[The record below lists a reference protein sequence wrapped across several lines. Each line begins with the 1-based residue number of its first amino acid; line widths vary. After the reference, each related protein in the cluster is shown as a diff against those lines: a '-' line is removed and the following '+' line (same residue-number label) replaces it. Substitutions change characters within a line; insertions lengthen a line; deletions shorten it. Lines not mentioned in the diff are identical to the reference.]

1 MRGIIV
7 WFTKTFST
15 ITIKSAVIIGF
26 VVVGLAGVATAIAL
40 SPNNDSKPIVSE
52 EPKSQKVT
60 PQQNETD
67 SQATDEKTTSPS
79 STPEQ
84 QSPSTQNPPANNTS
98 RVNTNSL
105 PDKYGCIPQSS
116 GYQDCV
122 KTAKQN
128 ELNARCYEQERSANN
143 KYSVAIDNAK
153 AAYNAVMADWEK
165 VKDLPYYQRHPY
177 DQYATDAKTKHNAIS
192 KPAYSEYVS
201 TLNSIRAQGCQV
213 TQLYPDYSWA
223 GY

>member
-1 MRGIIV
+1 MRSIIA
-7 WFTKTFST
+7 WFTKTFSA
-15 ITIKSAVIIGF
+15 ITIKSAIVAGL
-26 VVVGLAGVATAIAL
+26 VVVGVAGVGIAIVL
-40 SPNNDSKPIVSE
+40 NPSNDSKPIVSE
-52 EPKSQKVT
+52 KPQSQ
-60 PQQNETD
+60 ETTQRQD
-67 SQATDEKTTSPS
+67 KTDGQVADENTSPPS
-79 STPEQ
+79 NTPEQ
-84 QSPSTQNPPANNTS
+84 QPARTQNPPANNTP
-98 RVNTNSL
+98 RVNPNSL

-128 ELNARCYEQERSANN
+128 ELNARCYEQERSANS
-143 KYSVAIDNAK
+143 KYSAAIDNAK
-153 AAYNAVMADWEK
+153 AAYDTVMADWEK

-192 KPAYSEYVS
+192 KPAYLEYVS
-201 TLNSIRAQGCQV
+201 TLNSIRGQGCQV